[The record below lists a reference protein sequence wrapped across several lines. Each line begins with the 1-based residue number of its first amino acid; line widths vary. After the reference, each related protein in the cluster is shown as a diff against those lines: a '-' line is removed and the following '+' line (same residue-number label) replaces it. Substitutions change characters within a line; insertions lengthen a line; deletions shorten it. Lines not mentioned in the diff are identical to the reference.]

1 MVQNDAGIF
10 VMDRKQSTNISSEI
24 DNETVKKIRELTK
37 LRKSIE
43 LDLKAIATTTKISTN
58 QLKNIESGK
67 FDKLPPNPMRN
78 SFIDQYCS
86 VIEKANKN

>member
-1 MVQNDAGIF
+1 MVQNDSGIF

-24 DNETVKKIRELTK
+24 DNETVKKIRELSK

-67 FDKLPPNPMRN
+67 FDKLPPNPMRT

>member
-24 DNETVKKIRELTK
+24 DNETVKKIRELSK